1 MDGENIYLLQ
11 IQYYFQGRHFLK
23 LHPLSFGAN
32 YVLPGAQVRAF
43 IGNLTQFSVQL
54 YTVSEVVGSFLD
66 EIKDEG
72 GTIHFCGALD
82 KVSNDYVTPFN
93 VVVRS
98 GKVAWRQ

>member
-1 MDGENIYLLQ
+1 MDGENIYLSQ
-11 IQYYFQGRHFLK
+11 MQYYSQGRHFLK

-32 YVLPGAQVRAF
+32 YVLPGAQVGAVK
-43 IGNLTQFSVQL
+43 GNLTQLSVQL

-82 KVSNDYVTPFN
+82 KVSNDYLTPFN

-98 GKVAWRQ
+98 GKVAWRR

>member
-1 MDGENIYLLQ
+1 MSRVWARHMPSPPCSSSRPNRWLVAFGKYLLF
-11 IQYYFQGRHFLK
+11 FQGRHFLK

-32 YVLPGAQVRAF
+32 YILPGAQVRGRKQHGF
-43 IGNLTQFSVQL
+43 EFFVQL

-82 KVSNDYVTPFN
+82 KVNT
-93 VVVRS
+93 
-98 GKVAWRQ
+98 Q